1 MDVIKRIISFEPA
14 TVRYSGGTS
23 IYGTMTADTF
33 YVKVMLTQNID
44 DMGIYTDMGFISGST
59 LPSEQPDYTTLI
71 NKLIVSGLTFPF
83 MNGIQPPTPTGPIDN
98 TNIRL
103 TGDTLSDYWAYA
115 SRITGFTD
123 SKKTDVKGYNNI
135 QPYQTGFDINKT
147 NYINYLGN
155 TINGRSRITNQSL
168 PSLSAVT
175 YVFDANDDV
184 NIGTINQNS
193 GILYTDYSGI
203 TRQSFTDSI
212 GEAIR
217 IPLTTMQY
225 DGEGWNETNTSLSA
239 QTKEEYLFG
248 ITQPPEVKSDVFID
262 RGGISVLEKH
272 LRLSEIESIKHLE
285 RYNNG
290 FYKIVTQ

>member
-1 MDVIKRIISFEPA
+1 MEVIKRTISFEPA

-23 IYGTMTADTF
+23 SYGTMTADTF
-33 YVKVMLTQNID
+33 YINVMLTQNID
-44 DMGIYTDMGFISGST
+44 DMGMYTDMSFISGST

-71 NKLIVSGLTFPF
+71 NKLIGSGLTFPF
-83 MNGIQPPTPTGPIDN
+83 MYGIQPQTPTGPIDN

-103 TGDTLSDYWAYA
+103 TGDSLSDYWAYA

-123 SKKTDVKGYNNI
+123 SKKIDVKSYSKV

-147 NYINYLGN
+147 IYTNYIGN
-155 TINGRSRITNQSL
+155 TIDGRTRITHQSL

-175 YVFDANDDV
+175 YVFDANNDV
-184 NIGTINQNS
+184 NIGTTNQTS

-203 TRQSFTDSI
+203 TRVVENYLTGD
-212 GEAIR
+212 IR
-217 IPLTTMQY
+217 VPLTVMQY
-225 DGEGWNETNTSLSA
+225 NGEGWNETNTSLSA

-248 ITQPPEVKSDVFID
+248 ITQPPEVESDVFID
-262 RGGISVLEKH
+262 RGSVTVLENH
-272 LRLSEIESIKHLE
+272 LRLSEIESLEHLE

-290 FYKIVTQ
+290 FYNIVT